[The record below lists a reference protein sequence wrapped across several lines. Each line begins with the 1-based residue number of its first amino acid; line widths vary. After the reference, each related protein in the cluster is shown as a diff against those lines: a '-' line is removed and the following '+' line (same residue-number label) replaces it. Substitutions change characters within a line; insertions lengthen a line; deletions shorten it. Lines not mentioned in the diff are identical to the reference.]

1 MESGWSWEHNTL
13 VKELTKGME
22 LAKQL
27 KLHLN
32 PTSSIETKELLL
44 HKILSSY
51 EKALLILNWGGSVSQ
66 PQHIGAT
73 TNFAESPISVNGSP
87 RTEDMSIS
95 LKDHL
100 DNKDMSKKR
109 KLLPRWTDQVQAS
122 SETGLEGPKDD
133 GYSWRKYGQKDILA
147 AKYPRSYYRCTY
159 RNIQGCLATKQV
171 QRSDDD
177 PSIFEVTYR
186 GRHTCIQVNH
196 ANSQASTQ
204 EKPNPKQNNIQ
215 NTNYANQQPT
225 DNLMQLK
232 AGLRVSTE
240 NLNVNEMAPF
250 TFPSMQSSENQ
261 VFLPTTPDN
270 SFSGNFQQE
279 FVSPATSDSHYYS
292 VSPYQI
298 NSFGGFYTLQN
309 SESDVAE
316 IVSATT
322 SGTNSPILD
331 LDFTLDHVELD
342 PNFPFDTPGF
352 FA

>member
-1 MESGWSWEHNTL
+1 MESGWSWEHKTL
-13 VKELTKGME
+13 VNELTKGMG

-32 PTSSIETKELLL
+32 PTSSNETRELLL

-51 EKALLILNWGGSVSQ
+51 EKALLILNWGSSVSQ
-66 PQHIGAT
+66 PQHIGST
-73 TNFAESPISVNGSP
+73 TSIAESPISVDGSP
-87 RTEDMSIS
+87 HSEDMS

-100 DNKDMSKKR
+100 ANKDMSKKR

-196 ANSQASTQ
+196 GNSQASTQ
-204 EKPNPKQNNIQ
+204 EKQNPKQSNIQ

-232 AGLRVSTE
+232 ARLRVSTE
-240 NLNVNEMAPF
+240 NLDVNEMAPL
-250 TFPSMQSSENQ
+250 TFPFMQRSENQ
-261 VFLPTTPDN
+261 VFPPTTPDN
-270 SFSGNFQQE
+270 SFSGNFQQA
-279 FVSPATSDSHYYS
+279 FVSPATSESHYYS

-298 NSFGGFYTLQN
+298 NNFGGVHTMQN
-309 SESDVAE
+309 SESDFAE
-316 IVSATT
+316 MVSATT

-331 LDFTLDHVELD
+331 FDFTLDHAELD
-342 PNFPFDTPGF
+342 PNFPFDTLGF
-352 FA
+352 VA